1 MGRGRAKAKQTK
13 VARRLKYYSPDTDL
27 TALERELKGSEGDI
41 GSSYS
46 PSAPEQDQY
55 IAEHYGRNRHRD
67 PHDDAGTGS
76 AEGPEGSDAES
87 VGDTD
92 EQSTP
97 RTAQPITPGSWM
109 KKRA

>member
-27 TALERELKGSEGDI
+27 TALERELKGSEGDV

-67 PHDDAGTGS
+67 PDNEASTS
-76 AEGPEGSDAES
+76 FAEGSDGADSES
-87 VGDTD
+87 GDDD
-92 EQSTP
+92 EHSTP
-97 RTAQPITPGSWM
+97 RAAQPITPGSWM